1 MIVACTYSDGLSFT
15 TFGYS
20 DLKIAATARAC
31 DSIPLSV
38 TVTNT
43 GSVASDEV
51 LQVYVATPN
60 STVPSPRIRLAAFKR
75 IRAVQP
81 GASASVV
88 VQLAI
93 QPDAHAVVVPAEQ
106 SVYIEQLK
114 VEAGTLRV
122 YVGGSQ
128 PSDLAKAAGQTAQQS
143 NGIWASVDI
152 TAASM
157 LHMCSPPPP
166 QAAA

>member
-1 MIVACTYSDGLSFT
+1 MLQIMGPLSQ
-15 TFGYS
+15 S
-20 DLKIAATARAC
+20 ARSFYYLVDYNWGENGTWKYQKTDNLLALT
-31 DSIPLSV
+31 IPLPD
-38 TVTNT
+38 
-43 GSVASDEV
+43 GSS
-51 LQVYVATPN
+51 
-60 STVPSPRIRLAAFKR
+60 SP
-75 IRAVQP
+75 
-81 GASASVV
+81 
-88 VQLAI
+88 
-93 QPDAHAVVVPAEQ
+93 
-106 SVYIEQLK
+106 IEQLK

-157 LHMCSPPPP
+157 LHMCSPPP